1 MAFAQRPLLIAALAK
16 ARAFAPSQGG
26 AIAVEFGFIFPIIL
40 TILLGL
46 IEASTAI
53 SANLAV
59 QTAARTG
66 AHFGLVK
73 PPIQGDMAPVISAV
87 RAALPPE
94 WVATDTETPAEI
106 SANLLCECE
115 LTGPVQC
122 GVQCSAG
129 EQSMTYL
136 KVDVAKTYTPLVT
149 LRYFS
154 PTFKFQNST
163 QVRLK

>member
-73 PPIQGDMAPVISAV
+73 PPSRAIWRPSSARFAPHYRRNGWRRTPRRPPKSA
-87 RAALPPE
+87 P
-94 WVATDTETPAEI
+94 I
-106 SANLLCECE
+106 CSAN
-115 LTGPVQC
+115 V
-122 GVQCSAG
+122 S
-129 EQSMTYL
+129 
-136 KVDVAKTYTPLVT
+136 
-149 LRYFS
+149 
-154 PTFKFQNST
+154 
-163 QVRLK
+163 